1 MMLRTM
7 VLVIA
12 ALVFTI
18 ALIAAFIDP
27 AAWPIAL
34 IVGLTLAGIGFER
47 SRYGAIQARPAD
59 GNWRE
64 TSERFID
71 DDSGRPVAV
80 WYNDATGERRY
91 VDIERM

>member
-1 MMLRTM
+1 MMLRTI

-12 ALVFTI
+12 ALAFTT
-18 ALIAAFIDP
+18 ALVAASIDP
-27 AAWPIAL
+27 AVWPMAL
-34 IVGLTLAGIGFER
+34 ILGLTLAGILFER

-59 GNWRE
+59 RGWRE

-91 VDIERM
+91 VDIEQT